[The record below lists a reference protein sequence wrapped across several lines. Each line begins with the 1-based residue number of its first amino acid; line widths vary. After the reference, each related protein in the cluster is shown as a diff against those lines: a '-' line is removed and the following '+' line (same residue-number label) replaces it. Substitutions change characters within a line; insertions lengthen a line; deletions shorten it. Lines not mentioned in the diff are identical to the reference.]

1 MIITKKHMKGYN
13 KVAAASRKTA
23 FDGIT
28 FNDAYNLDRFG
39 IDSKTFYS
47 IYKAVKDIYGQGWLP
62 GAVTDKMLSNVNET
76 IRVQGY

>member
-1 MIITKKHMKGYN
+1 MIITRKHMKGYN

-23 FDGIT
+23 FDCIT

-47 IYKAVKDIYGQGWLP
+47 I
-62 GAVTDKMLSNVNET
+62 
-76 IRVQGY
+76 